1 MQDVEE
7 RIQHGV
13 DLGKKSGFIKSGQPI
28 VCITGKEI
36 EIIHRLFLKS
46 VNSNFTLAVRTT
58 TQSCQDLLFVSTQCM
73 NLLNFKQVTYCGVM
87 VSTTN
92 F

>member
-1 MQDVEE
+1 MNLLFVFVFLEPRMENWMQDVEE

-36 EIIHRLFLKS
+36 EIIHRLFLK
-46 VNSNFTLAVRTT
+46 VFFFQKVRFVFKISNTKY
-58 TQSCQDLLFVSTQCM
+58 SKKPS
-73 NLLNFKQVTYCGVM
+73 
-87 VSTTN
+87 
-92 F
+92 

>member
-36 EIIHRLFLKS
+36 EIIHRLFL
-46 VNSNFTLAVRTT
+46 VIAMY
-58 TQSCQDLLFVSTQCM
+58 CQASSSQLYESL
-73 NLLNFKQVTYCGVM
+73 NLPCC
-87 VSTTN
+87 
-92 F
+92 